1 MKKQTKPE
9 ADSLLRTPRAKNKLG
24 LKINKIAMPHDD
36 LISAEKPH
44 LQVVLPDSA
53 TDVQTNLTRDIQSD
67 LINRP
72 DPTNSISPTNDYAKV
87 ANSITREAVPER
99 LFKGMSK
106 NTYDALYLKTRGAI
120 NPARRIRATKS
131 DLIRWAGVSDI
142 TIDKHIKHL
151 KSVGLL
157 KVEFIIG
164 SHEGNWYEVFIPEE
178 INPPNLPNQ
187 RTQPNIPK
195 KVGYVVPKKVGG
207 VGWVNPVENKDTY
220 GFPKTS
226 LKTNT
231 NIDDEP
237 FGAMLKILTEVCEKT
252 SGKKSQKSDGAKW
265 KELGELLAMEL
276 EIAAARTN
284 SISNAPAFLTEH
296 LRRRLL
302 GKTVSVEEKVK
313 AGKFTKAKKSNSKEI
328 VEEYQAEALSKRGRE
343 AVLKT
348 MREYIEK
355 GHQEFV
361 ISQQESYTKDDWEW
375 LMKQLE
381 QENRGNTGNY

>member
-9 ADSLLRTPRAKNKLG
+9 ADSLLRTPKAKNKLG

-36 LISAEKPH
+36 LISAEKPRLGVIH
-44 LQVVLPDSA
+44 PKSAVNIQTKLNNDPESVLPNQPN
-53 TDVQTNLTRDIQSD
+53 VTN
-67 LINRP
+67 
-72 DPTNSISPTNDYAKV
+72 PTNAISPTNDYTKV

-120 NPARRIRATKS
+120 NPVRRIRATKS

-151 KSVGLL
+151 KSIGLL

-178 INPPNLPNQ
+178 IDLPNLPNQ
-187 RTQPNIPK
+187 HTQPNIPK

-207 VGWVNPVENKDTY
+207 VGWGNPVENKDTY

-252 SGKKSQKSDGAKW
+252 SGKQSQKSDSAKW

-284 SISNAPAFLTEH
+284 SISNVPAFLTEH

-302 GKTVSVEEKVK
+302 GKAVSVEEKIK
-313 AGKFTKAKKSNSKEI
+313 ADKSAKAEKPNSREI
-328 VEEYQAEALSKRGRE
+328 VEEYQAEALSKSGRE

-348 MREYIEK
+348 MREFIEK

-361 ISQQESYTKDDWEW
+361 MSQQETYTKDDWKW
-375 LMKQLE
+375 LVKQLG
-381 QENRGNTGNY
+381 QDKK